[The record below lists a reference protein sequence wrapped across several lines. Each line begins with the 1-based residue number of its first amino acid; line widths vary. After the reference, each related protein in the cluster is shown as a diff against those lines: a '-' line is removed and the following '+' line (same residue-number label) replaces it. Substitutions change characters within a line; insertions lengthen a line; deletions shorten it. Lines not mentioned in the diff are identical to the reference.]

1 MSPIS
6 LLSAKYCIWCWG
18 VSLTSDFSCKIPRV
32 YRQLSFFL
40 PSCQLLFYI
49 HITHKRLLNWR
60 ILTPSTNAPSSDDP
74 RRLDWLSNMIARLF
88 SQYNYFKG
96 WSLHSVKYKIGPSLS
111 FAVITVVKDQ
121 FIVCTYA
128 KLIARLSALNT
139 VPTTTQTCYP
149 ISLN

>member
-1 MSPIS
+1 MLRCFI
-6 LLSAKYCIWCWG
+6 
-18 VSLTSDFSCKIPRV
+18 DQR
-32 YRQLSFFL
+32 FFL
-40 PSCQLLFYI
+40 QNPSGLPPAELFSSIMPVIILYS
-49 HITHKRLLNWR
+49 HHPQKTFELEDLNT
-60 ILTPSTNAPSSDDP
+60 LDKCSLDP

-139 VPTTTQTCYP
+139 VPSTTQTCYP

>member
-1 MSPIS
+1 MMLRCFI
-6 LLSAKYCIWCWG
+6 
-18 VSLTSDFSCKIPRV
+18 DR
-32 YRQLSFFL
+32 RFFL
-40 PSCQLLFYI
+40 QNPSGLPPAELFSSIMPVI

-139 VPTTTQTCYP
+139 VPSTTQTCYP